1 MITHLARVTILV
13 RDQDEAL
20 NFYTGKLGF
29 EKRADV
35 PMGATRWLTVAPAG
49 QRDLEIVLQ
58 QPDPAFHGEEGA
70 RQMLDRIGQNTTWVL
85 ATDDCQGDYER
96 LSALGVRFASPP
108 QRQMYGTEAVL
119 LDLYGNSYSLLQAPA
134 VADAPAED

>member
-13 RDQDEAL
+13 SDQDEAL
-20 NFYTGKLGF
+20 SFYTEKLGF
-29 EKRADV
+29 EKRADM

-58 QPDPAFHGEEGA
+58 QPDPAMHGEEGA
-70 RQMLDRIGQNTTWVL
+70 KTMLERVGQNATWVL

-96 LSALGVRFASPP
+96 LSALGVRFASAP

-119 LDLYGNSYSLLQAPA
+119 LDLYGNSYSLLQAP
-134 VADAPAED
+134 DAPPAE

>member
-20 NFYTGKLGF
+20 RFYTEKLGF
-29 EKRADV
+29 QKRADV
-35 PMGATRWLTVAPAG
+35 PMGATRWLTVAPSG
-49 QRDLEIVLQ
+49 QRELEIVLQ
-58 QPDPAFHGEEGA
+58 QPDPAFHGEERA
-70 RQMLDRIGQNTTWVL
+70 RQMLERIGQSTTWVL

-119 LDLYGNSYSLLQAPA
+119 LDLYGNSFSLLQA
-134 VADAPAED
+134 ADAPAGS

>member
-20 NFYTGKLGF
+20 RFYTEKLGF
-29 EKRADV
+29 EKRADM

-49 QRDLEIVLQ
+49 QRELEIVLQ

-70 RQMLDRIGQNTTWVL
+70 RAMLERVGQNTTWVL
-85 ATDDCQGDYER
+85 ATNDCLGDYER
-96 LSALGVRFASPP
+96 LSALGVRFTSPP
-108 QRQMYGTEAVL
+108 QRHMYGTETVL
-119 LDLYGNSYSLLQAPA
+119 LDLYGNSFSLLQAA
-134 VADAPAED
+134 NMTETLAE

>member
-20 NFYTGKLGF
+20 RFYTDKLGF
-29 EKRADV
+29 EKRADM
-35 PMGATRWLTVAPAG
+35 PMGATRWLTVAPTG

-70 RQMLDRIGQNTTWVL
+70 RAMLERVGQNTTWVL
-85 ATDDCQGDYER
+85 ATSDCQGDYER

-119 LDLYGNSYSLLQAPA
+119 LDLYGNSFSLLQAT
-134 VADAPAED
+134 DTAEA

>member
-20 NFYTGKLGF
+20 RFYTEKLGF

-35 PMGATRWLTVAPAG
+35 PMGATRWLTVAPTG
-49 QRDLEIVLQ
+49 QREPEIVLQ

-70 RQMLDRIGQNTTWVL
+70 KEMLARVGQNPTWVL
-85 ATDDCQGDYER
+85 ATTDCQGDYER
-96 LSALGVRFASPP
+96 LSALGVRFESPP
-108 QRQMYGTEAVL
+108 QRQMYGLEAVL
-119 LDLYGNSYSLLQAPA
+119 LDLYGNSFSLLQAPA
-134 VADAPAED
+134 APAGE

>member
-13 RDQDEAL
+13 RDQDKAL
-20 NFYTGKLGF
+20 SFYTEKLGF

-35 PMGATRWLTVAPAG
+35 PLGATRWLTVAPVG
-49 QRDLEIVLQ
+49 QQEVEIVLQ

-70 RQMLDRIGQNTTWVL
+70 KRMLERIGQSTTWVL

-96 LSALGVRFASPP
+96 LSALGVTFASPP
-108 QRQMYGTEAVL
+108 QRQMYGLEAVL
-119 LDLYGNSYSLLQAPA
+119 LDLYGNSFSLLQAP
-134 VADAPAED
+134 DGPST

>member
-13 RDQDEAL
+13 SDQNEAL
-20 NFYTGKLGF
+20 NFYTEKLGF
-29 EKRADV
+29 EKRADM
-35 PMGATRWLTVAPAG
+35 PMGATRWLTVSPAG

-58 QPDPAFHGEEGA
+58 QPDPAMHGEEGA
-70 RQMLDRIGQNTTWVL
+70 QRMLERIGQNATWVL

-119 LDLYGNSYSLLQAPA
+119 LDLYGNSYSLLQSS
-134 VADAPAED
+134 DAPPAK